1 MIEQTQQ
8 KPTLKIDLQKIQS
21 FLDVMKKYILNI
33 YHFFRDNKNNS
44 KVMLFIAVITFG
56 IAIYFGIQLYSDI
69 AYLKGKTPEL
79 MNLKSYDLRNLQD
92 NVLTQPIIKTSD
104 TLKDLI
110 DENTLMQNEISK
122 YSDYLS
128 ALQVPY
134 TYLLQYIYL
143 PSLNVW
149 KEKYTD
155 KIDINLI

>member
-92 NVLTQPIIKTSD
+92 NVLTQPIVKTSD

-155 KIDINLI
+155 KIDVNLI